1 MLTLIT
7 PEEAA
12 VRLITTD
19 CWITGGKPAEPLLKK
34 LPSAST
40 ILTDFRTGE
49 EFNGIIMWLKKEKKK
64 NDVAKDDLSD
74 RC

>member
-19 CWITGGKPAEPLLKK
+19 CWITGEKPAEPLLKK
-34 LPSAST
+34 LPLAST
-40 ILTDFRTGE
+40 ILTDFRMGE
-49 EFNGIIMWLKKEKKK
+49 ELNGIIMWLKKRKK

-74 RC
+74 KC